1 MELNTMFQLSLIMNT
16 RSDLF
21 FMILFIL
28 DIIICSYYS
37 YIIALICYSILYSIL
52 NSIITLLIS
61 VQMIITKK
69 LQDLFFIILFFINCY
84 LIMFMNDEIRSLNV
98 LLIKILIVFIYKLF

>member
-1 MELNTMFQLSLIMNT
+1 MFQLSLIMNT

-37 YIIALICYSILYSIL
+37 YIIALICYILYSIL

-98 LLIKILIVFIYKLF
+98 LLIKILIVFIYKLFLQKSN